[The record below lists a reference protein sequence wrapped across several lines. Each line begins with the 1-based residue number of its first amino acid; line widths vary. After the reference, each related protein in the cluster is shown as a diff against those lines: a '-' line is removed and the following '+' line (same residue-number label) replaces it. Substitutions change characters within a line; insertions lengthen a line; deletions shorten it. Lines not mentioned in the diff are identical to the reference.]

1 MKTIIYIYM
10 KDTIFYF
17 LFRFFF
23 NVLTFSEY
31 GKTLSKHIFRPIFY
45 FLSKIKISI
54 RKYFNFLWEK
64 KIINSFFSFLYLFSL
79 CLSFQ
84 ALEIKHSLKTED
96 KPMTPMIY
104 HSKLYL
110 LAFDTNLSLWWLFTD
125 VKEEEKCRVPSLNWE
140 EQKHPMI
147 PPITL
152 HSNPL
157 IRIEKNP

>member
-1 MKTIIYIYM
+1 MW
-10 KDTIFYF
+10 FYF
-17 LFRFFF
+17 IFFSDFFF
-23 NVLTFSEY
+23 YVFTFLEY

-64 KIINSFFSFLYLFSL
+64 IYKFIFFSL

-84 ALEIKHSLKTED
+84 ALEIKHNLKTED

-104 HSKLYL
+104 HSKLYS
-110 LAFDTNLSLWWLFTD
+110 LAFGTNLSLRWLFTSN
-125 VKEEEKCRVPSLNWE
+125 VKEEKQCRVPLWIE
-140 EQKHPMI
+140 KMI

-157 IRIEKNP
+157 IRS